1 MRHIFGAAAAVALA
15 LLVSCGS
22 DDFGLTAKARSAID
36 STWEQQSSIEQ
47 EAMCESLQTTD
58 GKLEL
63 FNTFEEGLAPDVI
76 DAGDLESGKAL
87 ANKINEDYSDE
98 AEAARGETAEA
109 MVDYTKSKC

>member
-1 MRHIFGAAAAVALA
+1 MA
-15 LLVSCGS
+15 SCGS
-22 DDFGLTAKARSAID
+22 DDFGLTAERRSFID
-36 STWEQQSSIEQ
+36 SKWAQASSIEQ

-63 FNTFEEGLAPDVI
+63 WNTFEEELAPDVI
-76 DAGDLESGKAL
+76 GADDLESGKDL

-109 MVDYTKSKC
+109 MVDYTKAKC